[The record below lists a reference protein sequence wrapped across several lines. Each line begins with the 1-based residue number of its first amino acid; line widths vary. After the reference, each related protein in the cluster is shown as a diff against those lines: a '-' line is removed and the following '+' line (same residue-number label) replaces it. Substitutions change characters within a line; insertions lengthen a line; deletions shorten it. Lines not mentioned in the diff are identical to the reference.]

1 MINVKT
7 LLLLFITE
15 ILAEIIAEI
24 VTEILFKYL

>member
-24 VTEILFKYL
+24 VTEILFKYF